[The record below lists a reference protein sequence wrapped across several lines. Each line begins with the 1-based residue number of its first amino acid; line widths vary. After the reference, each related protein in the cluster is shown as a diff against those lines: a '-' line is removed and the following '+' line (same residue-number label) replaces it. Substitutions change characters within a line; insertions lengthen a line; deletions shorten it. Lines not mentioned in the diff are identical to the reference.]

1 LDLYRL
7 ADLFHLTL
15 LEKAVIDFL
24 VKHLSELLKSRPE
37 DVLTLPY
44 CLLQE
49 VLKSDRLTSL
59 SEEQIW
65 QVRTWC
71 LTSGRWDMI
80 RKGRTLEQQP
90 LFDEAWLSVVLK
102 PCSLV
107 KQVTEGYQVC
117 SPTWDEA
124 TTVASSNLGKL
135 QKEKNF
141 LSKTKNIS

>member
-1 LDLYRL
+1 M
-7 ADLFHLTL
+7 
-15 LEKAVIDFL
+15 IDFL

-107 KQVTEGYQVC
+107 RQVTEGYQVC
-117 SPTWDEA
+117 SQLGMRSLLWLPQTWVNYRRKRIFSRRQKIFLKLNMRRMDCK
-124 TTVASSNLGKL
+124 ASIL
-135 QKEKNF
+135 
-141 LSKTKNIS
+141 

>member
-1 LDLYRL
+1 ELNSFNYLDLYRL

-65 QVRTWC
+65 QTDIFVAAMR
-71 LTSGRWDMI
+71 
-80 RKGRTLEQQP
+80 RKKMTGEYYL
-90 LFDEAWLSVVLK
+90 
-102 PCSLV
+102 CI
-107 KQVTEGYQVC
+107 G
-117 SPTWDEA
+117 
-124 TTVASSNLGKL
+124 GL
-135 QKEKNF
+135 Q
-141 LSKTKNIS
+141 